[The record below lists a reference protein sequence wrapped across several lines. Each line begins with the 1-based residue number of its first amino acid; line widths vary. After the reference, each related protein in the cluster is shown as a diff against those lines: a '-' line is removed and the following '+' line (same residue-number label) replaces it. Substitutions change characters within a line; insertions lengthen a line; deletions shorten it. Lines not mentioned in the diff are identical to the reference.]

1 MLQNETSVCRFC
13 AARTCTFKN
22 SLMSMGASDAAMA
35 AIAVAALLADFR
47 RESVGVGTEKAV
59 VAATVFVL
67 RTRLFA

>member
-1 MLQNETSVCRFC
+1 
-13 AARTCTFKN
+13 
-22 SLMSMGASDAAMA
+22 MSMGASDAAMA

-47 RESVGVGTEKAV
+47 RESVVVGVGIEKAV

>member
-1 MLQNETSVCRFC
+1 
-13 AARTCTFKN
+13 
-22 SLMSMGASDAAMA
+22 MA

-47 RESVGVGTEKAV
+47 RESVVGVGIEKAV